1 MFGQQSSIFT
11 GLVLLLSASSTLAEP
26 SAGCGKEPTLT
37 SGAHTL
43 NINGKDRQY
52 TLRVPEGYDN
62 SNPYKF
68 IFGIH
73 WWGGTMEDV
82 ATGQTVET
90 DVWSYY
96 GLQQL
101 AEESAIFVAPQGIDG
116 NWYNEGGE
124 DHTLIDEIIGSV
136 EDDLCVDTSLRF
148 SIGFSWGGSMSYSL
162 ACRSEPYTFRAVT
175 AIAAAGPNT
184 CKFTYSELHTLLFLL
199 YGKKN

>member
-1 MFGQQSSIFT
+1 MFNQQTLIST
-11 GLVLLLSASSTLAEP
+11 ALLLLSALTTLAEP

-37 SGAHTL
+37 SDAHTL

-52 TLRVPEGYDN
+52 TLRVPEGYN
-62 SNPYKF
+62 NTQAYRL

-73 WWGGTMEDV
+73 WWGGSMEDV

-96 GLQQL
+96 GLQQM

-116 NWYNEGGE
+116 NWYNDGGE
-124 DHTLIDEIIGSV
+124 DHALIDEIISAV

-162 ACRSEPYTFRAVT
+162 ACRDGPYNFRAVT
-175 AIAAAGPNT
+175 AIAAAGPHT
-184 CKFTYSELHTLLFLL
+184 CKSYIHTLHPTYLETLQK
-199 YGKKN
+199 Y